1 MATLKLILDYENNK
15 NIIDKNYKSD
25 EEGIIKIRDLCVFW
39 QISIKLSDFLLN
51 SVNRTV
57 VIFKDNKKNILSI

>member
-25 EEGIIKIRDLCVFW
+25 EEGIIKIRDLCVF
-39 QISIKLSDFLLN
+39 LANF
-51 SVNRTV
+51 
-57 VIFKDNKKNILSI
+57 NKIVRFFA